1 MALVLRDPPRT
12 QNDAFDALES
22 SLGSQAFEAD
32 EGIAIVAN
40 ELGIDDAAATQEIRR
55 LIQMGCVEEA

>member
-1 MALVLRDPPRT
+1 MALVLRDPPKN
-12 QNDAFDALES
+12 QNDAFSALES
-22 SLGSQAFEAD
+22 AVGSEAFEAD

-40 ELGIDDAAATQEIRR
+40 ELGIDDTAATQEIRR